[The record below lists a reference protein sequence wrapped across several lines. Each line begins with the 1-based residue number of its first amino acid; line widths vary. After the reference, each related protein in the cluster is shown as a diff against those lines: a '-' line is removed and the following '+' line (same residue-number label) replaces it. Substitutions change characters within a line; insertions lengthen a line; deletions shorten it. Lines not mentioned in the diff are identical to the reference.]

1 MNKIK
6 FQQILLA
13 TGFLILASNTLYAEN
28 LSPEVLKEEGPS
40 LDLLLYLGEFQD
52 RDGSLLEPEFFDESL
67 KLKKDEDNTDATES
81 DKQQISEII
90 KGDDHEQ
97 SQP

>member
-6 FQQILLA
+6 FQQTLLA
-13 TGFLILASNTLYAEN
+13 AGFLALAGNTLHAEK
-28 LSPEVLKEEGPS
+28 LAPEVINDEGPS

-67 KLKKDEDNTDATES
+67 KLKKHEDNTDAAES

-90 KGDDHEQ
+90 KEDDHEQ